1 MGVDVVEDDTG
12 LYHVSGHANRPDL
25 EQMHKIIQPQFLIPM
40 HGEHRHLRE
49 HSKLASEKGI
59 ASIVC
64 PNGNLLSLSSNKPK
78 ILEKIEL
85 GRLYLDG
92 SSKVTSTEG
101 VVRDRIRMALNGL
114 VIVTILLDEK
124 DDLIGDPW
132 CETKGLP
139 LVTNSNAPLIDCLEE
154 DLGQLIG
161 RVDPD
166 VILNNDKLEEV
177 LKRGAR
183 QTCKSEIG
191 KKPEISVI
199 ISRLA

>member
-1 MGVDVVEDDTG
+1 
-12 LYHVSGHANRPDL
+12 
-25 EQMHKIIQPQFLIPM
+25 
-40 HGEHRHLRE
+40 
-49 HSKLASEKGI
+49 
-59 ASIVC
+59 
-64 PNGNLLSLSSNKPK
+64 
-78 ILEKIEL
+78 
-85 GRLYLDG
+85 
-92 SSKVTSTEG
+92 
-101 VVRDRIRMALNGL
+101 MALNGL

-139 LVTNSNAPLIDCLEE
+139 LVTTSNAPLIDCLEE

-161 RVDPD
+161 RVDSD

-191 KKPEISVI
+191 KKPEVSVI

>member
-1 MGVDVVEDDTG
+1 MLLLLTPSV
-12 LYHVSGHANRPDL
+12 R
-25 EQMHKIIQPQFLIPM
+25 
-40 HGEHRHLRE
+40 
-49 HSKLASEKGI
+49 
-59 ASIVC
+59 
-64 PNGNLLSLSSNKPK
+64 GNILSLSSNKPT
-78 ILEKIEL
+78 ILEKVEL

-101 VVRDRIRMALNGL
+101 AVRDRIRMALNGL

-191 KKPEISVI
+191 KKPEVSVI